1 MKDMLRRSALTLV
14 ILLLFFGGKTVYQ
27 DFMIETDELQTLTEL
42 VSQYKEKNASDS
54 FFSDDRKTYYS
65 VKVFGK
71 DILSSHTFYYARIVG
86 NTYEFQSETG
96 ELSRIKKYD
105 ESDEFV
111 IIEVTKVGENSACKV
126 KDIIPAYDNLTFYLS
141 KTLLPRRIHLYIQG
155 EHWRMQDAEREEWE
169 TLSLEMAMSD
179 LM

>member
-1 MKDMLRRSALTLV
+1 MKDMLRGSALTSFIEANFKFVLIFFISSENEV
-14 ILLLFFGGKTVYQ
+14 LLIILLLFFGGKTVYQ

-71 DILSSHTFYYARIVG
+71 DILPSHTFYYARIVG

-111 IIEVTKVGENSACKV
+111 IIRNSLCV
-126 KDIIPAYDNLTFYLS
+126 IIEFVSGL
-141 KTLLPRRIHLYIQG
+141 
-155 EHWRMQDAEREEWE
+155 
-169 TLSLEMAMSD
+169 
-179 LM
+179 